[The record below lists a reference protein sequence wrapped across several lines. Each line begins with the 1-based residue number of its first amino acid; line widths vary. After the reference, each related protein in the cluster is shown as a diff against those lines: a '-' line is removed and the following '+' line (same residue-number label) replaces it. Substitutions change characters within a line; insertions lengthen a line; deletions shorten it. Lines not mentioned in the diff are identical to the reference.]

1 MIHKTLIKNLNMKKR
16 LTILTIAFI
25 SVHSLFAQKST
36 FNNKTNKHRFG
47 LFAGPTFNS
56 MKPTSSVVEN
66 YGVRKSG
73 GNVGFSFGINID
85 FNLNERYTV
94 FTGVGMDWRGGTIKS
109 NLPLGTTVPSKYLR
123 GADVNYITQYVTIPL
138 GLKMTVASFDQFK
151 IQLLSS
157 FDLGILLAQKGDVT
171 FYKKNAITGND
182 TTEVFNKITLGGS
195 ANVVPL
201 TLGSS
206 LGIGFEYE
214 VNDKN
219 AFSAQLIYRNGFVD
233 ITNPKTNDEGKRF
246 SDGNIRSNTFAIR
259 IGYTF

>member
-1 MIHKTLIKNLNMKKR
+1 MI
-16 LTILTIAFI
+16 
-25 SVHSLFAQKST
+25 
-36 FNNKTNKHRFG
+36 
-47 LFAGPTFNS
+47 
-56 MKPTSSVVEN
+56 
-66 YGVRKSG
+66 
-73 GNVGFSFGINID
+73 
-85 FNLNERYTV
+85 
-94 FTGVGMDWRGGTIKS
+94 
-109 NLPLGTTVPSKYLR
+109 
-123 GADVNYITQYVTIPL
+123 
-138 GLKMTVASFDQFK
+138 
-151 IQLLSS
+151 
-157 FDLGILLAQKGDVT
+157 AQKGDVT
-171 FYKKNAITGND
+171 LYKKNAITGND

-259 IGYTF
+259 IGYAF